1 MFHLFRAVNTPN
13 ILNFST
19 TNPLEM
25 KHIFILTL
33 NTRYQNQ
40 CLSRPLAH
48 CRFDSKIILF
58 IRVISLRSDLYLN
71 IVKNQDDNF
80 LANIILTSRY
90 NIKICPDF
98 GTNI

>member
-1 MFHLFRAVNTPN
+1 
-13 ILNFST
+13 
-19 TNPLEM
+19 M